1 VKSAEEIVEL
11 LRERE
16 ANSEPGLARMRR
28 IRSAYNGDIV
38 VPLPE
43 LDDHEQTAVA
53 NLLAQGLDQTAMRIA
68 SVLPDIIMP
77 PTSDTSKEAEKQAR
91 VRRRAV
97 LGWWEHN
104 RMDIKM
110 GRRARHLLGYSCS
123 AVSLRHNPVSGVP
136 EWTVRDPLTTFPSQV
151 YGPDDLEPYDCV
163 FSYERSYAWLKAN
176 YPDQAEKLRVRTD
189 VEPNDSFQLVEYC
202 DPEETVL
209 VAVGQDP
216 SHGSR
221 GSEGRGSTTWTSTTW
236 HRNLNYAPPIAELE
250 RVPNRAG
257 VCPVVIA
264 GRITLDEPQGQFDQ
278 MLGMYQTQ
286 ARLMALEVLAVQ
298 KGIFPDTWLV
308 ARPGEQPQ
316 IVNTANGLTGEIGL
330 LKGGE
335 LRDSAL
341 NPGFMTNPT
350 IDRLERAQRLTAGIP
365 AEFGGESG
373 SNIRTGRRG
382 EAVLSAVVDF
392 PVQEAQ
398 KLLSASLQVE
408 NKRAIALAKAY
419 GGNKSKSF
427 YVSWKGAKGT
437 VDYTPNKHFDTD
449 DNIVVFSHPGTDVN
463 QLVIGAG
470 QRIGMGTLSKKSF
483 MALDPMVDDAETE
496 KDTVVAESLEAAL
509 LSSLQTQAAQGSL
522 PPSDLARIA
531 DLVRTDRAELADA
544 VQQAQEEA
552 QERQAQEMPAGSPE
566 LQPGLA
572 QPGMGVEAQPA
583 GAGGPPPL
591 RELLAQVGA

>member
-1 VKSAEEIVEL
+1 
-11 LRERE
+11 
-16 ANSEPGLARMRR
+16 MRR
-28 IRSAYNGDIV
+28 IRAAYNGDII

-43 LDDHEQTAVA
+43 LDAHEQSSVA

-68 SVLPDIIMP
+68 SVLPDVIMP
-77 PTSDTSKEAEKQAR
+77 PTSDTSKEAEKYAR
-91 VRRRAV
+91 IRRRAV

-104 RMDIKM
+104 KMDLKM
-110 GRRARHLLGYSCS
+110 ARRARHLIGYSS
-123 AVSLRHNPVSGVP
+123 SIVSLRFNPVVGVP
-136 EWTVRDPLTTFPSQV
+136 EWTVRDPLTTFPSPV
-151 YGPDDLEPYDCV
+151 YGPDDLEPYDCI

-176 YPDQAEKLRVRTD
+176 YPDRAEVLRAKTD
-189 VEPNDSFQLVEYC
+189 VEPNDSFQLVEYY

-209 VAVGQDP
+209 IAVGQDP
-216 SHGSR
+216 SHDGR
-221 GSEGRGSTTWTSTTW
+221 GSENRGSTTWTSTTW

-250 RVPNRAG
+250 RVPNRTG

-264 GRITLDEPQGQFDQ
+264 GRVTLDEPQGQFDG

-286 ARLMALEVLAVQ
+286 ARLMALEILAVQ

-316 IVNTANGLTGEIGL
+316 IINTANGLTGEIGI

-335 LRDSAL
+335 LRDSTL

-350 IDRLERAQRLTAGIP
+350 IDRLERGQRLSAGIP
-365 AEFGGESG
+365 SEFGGESG

-398 KLLSASLQVE
+398 KMLAASMQIE
-408 NKRAIALAKAY
+408 NRRAIALAKAY
-419 GGNKSKSF
+419 AGNKSKSF

-449 DNIVVFSHPGTDVN
+449 NNIVVFSHPGTDVN

-483 MALDPMVDDAETE
+483 MSLDPMVDDAESE
-496 KDTVVAESLEAAL
+496 HDTVISESLEAAL
-509 LSSLQTQAAQGSL
+509 LSSLQTQAAQGAL

-531 DLVRTDRAELADA
+531 ELVRTDRAELADA

-552 QERQAQEMPAGSPE
+552 QERQAQEVPEGSPE

-572 QPGMGVEAQPA
+572 QPGMGMEAQPA
-583 GAGGPPPL
+583 APQGRPPL
-591 RELLAQVGA
+591 RELLAQVGG